1 MTDRTN
7 EEWLTQLRPGHPKRA
22 EALEDLRARL
32 ERGTFFY
39 LRTDR
44 SDLLNRTDEEIR
56 HMAEDF
62 VQDAMLKILDNLD
75 TFRGESKFMTWASKI
90 AMRVAISELRRV
102 RWKNYSL
109 DYLTASGEIMP
120 SITDLGVTPEDG
132 PPPENLAER
141 QDVLRVIGRAFRSA
155 LTERQRAAL
164 TAYVIDGVT
173 TEEIARRMDTNRN
186 ALYKLIHDARKKLKE
201 YMEQQGLSL
210 EYILKLWEE

>member
-7 EEWLTQLRPGHPKRA
+7 EEWLAQLRPDHPQRA
-22 EALEDLRARL
+22 AALEDLRARL

-44 SDLLNRTDEEIR
+44 SDLRNRTDEEIR
-56 HMAEDF
+56 QMAEDF
-62 VQDAMLKILDNLD
+62 VQDALLKILDNLN

-120 SITDLGVTPEDG
+120 DIADLAVTPEDN
-132 PPPENLAER
+132 PPPENIAER
-141 QDVLRVIGRAFRSA
+141 QDVLRIIDRAFHNA

-173 TEEIARRMDTNRN
+173 SEEIARRMNTNRN
-186 ALYKLIHDARKKLKE
+186 ALYKLIHDARKNLKE

-210 EYILKLWEE
+210 DYILRLWEE

>member
-7 EEWLTQLRPGHPKRA
+7 EEWLTQLRPDHPLRA
-22 EALEDLRARL
+22 EALEDLRSRL

-44 SDLLNRTDEEIR
+44 SDLRDRTDEEIR
-56 HMAEDF
+56 QMAEDF
-62 VQDAMLKILDNLD
+62 VQDALLKILDNLD

-109 DYLTASGEIMP
+109 DHLTASGEIMP
-120 SITDLGVTPEDG
+120 GITDLGVTPEDG
-132 PPPENLAER
+132 PPPENRAER
-141 QDVLRVIGRAFRSA
+141 QDVLRIIESAFRSV
-155 LTERQRAAL
+155 LTERQRIAL

-173 TEEIARRMDTNRN
+173 TEEIARRMNTNRN

-201 YMEQQGLSL
+201 YMEGQGLSL
-210 EYILKLWEE
+210 DYVLGLWEE